1 MTRFGIEDSD
11 AIKKLQELLSLDQD
25 GQYGPKTL
33 ASVKEFQSI
42 NGLTPDG
49 IVGPATWNI
58 LGVSD
63 MPTLSPPANTP
74 VVAANTG
81 HKIQTST
88 ITWSTAEAT
97 RQLQNML
104 GVSADGQF
112 GPQTTAAVKNFQQK
126 NGISPDGVVGPQT
139 WFALFSTS
147 GITGPINPPTL
158 KATSG
163 VSPAPAPSPTTPVQP
178 MNLGQPNPL
187 SVKPT
192 LMSMGNWPI
201 WGGVLII
208 GAALYEYM
216 NKRDSGRLR
225 RG

>member
-1 MTRFGIEDSD
+1 MTRFGIDNSD

-25 GQYGPKTL
+25 GQFGPKTL

-58 LGVSD
+58 LGVSG

-74 VVAANTG
+74 VVASNTG
-81 HKIQTST
+81 HKIQSST
-88 ITWSTAEAT
+88 VNWTPAEAT

-104 GVSADGQF
+104 GVPADGQF
-112 GPQTTAAVKNFQQK
+112 GPQTTAAVKTFQQK
-126 NGISPDGVVGPQT
+126 KGITPDGIVGPAT
-139 WFALFSTS
+139 WFELFSSS
-147 GITGPINPPTL
+147 GVTGPTNPPTL
-158 KATSG
+158 KDISGTS
-163 VSPAPAPSPTTPVQP
+163 PTPTPTTPVQP

-187 SVKPT
+187 SVTPT